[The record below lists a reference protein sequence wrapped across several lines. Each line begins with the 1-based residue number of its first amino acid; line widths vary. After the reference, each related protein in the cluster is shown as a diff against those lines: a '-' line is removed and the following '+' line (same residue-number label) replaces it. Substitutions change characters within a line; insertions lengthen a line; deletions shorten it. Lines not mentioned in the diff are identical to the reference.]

1 MHITNIF
8 VRNWASLPD
17 GHYEPGPLTLITG
30 GNGSGKTT
38 LIDAIQTVMTAARS
52 GFYHFNPGQDESS
65 QNSKKKQ
72 HRTLASY
79 ALGCD
84 DGSYARTGTQDS
96 IVGLNFSPAPNES
109 GEVFCAML
117 VVRASLLGVG
127 NLRHAKA
134 EDPEMYIIS
143 GHHVILFEHLKHP
156 SADRWLDI
164 EQELATHLKSAF
176 GRDDAGKHRAEQFQ
190 KKEAYLTR
198 LYAKFQGKKGS
209 INTESMKQ
217 MVKSFV
223 KFMAYRPFGDIDQFM
238 RGSVLEAVDNR
249 ETITDISSM
258 MKRVAEMRR
267 EAEHIDRAIVH
278 VSNAIDLNQDF
289 VKNWLKRRENEA
301 VLWRLKHRQKHDQ
314 YLVQKKRQ
322 REHEEAVKQADR
334 ELKQIENRLKDLR
347 DTEIVLT
354 SKCRGDQAFLRKE
367 DLEEQ
372 IEAAEQEIQKNCVA
386 MVAQSQI
393 IEGNKNSLREINFS
407 IQNRGQSPWVKKL
420 ADSQSR
426 LAEAAGLLERAID
439 LTQIIRA
446 QEVPD
451 VTEAVEIYTDIE
463 RAVQGLLDDVA
474 TRDGCIVSTLNTEL
488 MKKNM
493 EIELIQKALKEL
505 EQDIGDLK
513 NDARV
518 TYQNDTLRT
527 VAEIIRRFPGANP
540 RILGDQI
547 EIVEECWQN
556 AIEGF
561 LGGSREN
568 ILVDEAYEADAH
580 RVARSI
586 SPRVRVVQGAKAI
599 RDSRDKKP
607 HPQSIV
613 NLMEFT
619 DEYARAYLQAS
630 YGNVQMADSVEALKM
645 MSRGLTMDGDATSG
659 YTYFTAYE
667 KDRNLVCG
675 KAARA
680 RRLAAL
686 ENELIDQKE
695 AKRIANDQASE
706 VNSLLVALNGI
717 RALDVTTP
725 LLAVSDSQDVIT
737 QCEKDIANLDLSE
750 LGDLEAQL
758 QKAKDDYAKLS
769 EKKSEISQ
777 SRGGDMAILYGQS
790 RDPNNPSPQSIV
802 NLVKRLS
809 KEVEDFET
817 QADDCLLNYVSWRQ
831 ERDRD
836 LNEESIIDQVIA
848 KAESD
853 GQEEIEVIERSLG
866 STTWITHLT
875 GDLRDAV
882 SAYNQIA
889 VQDHYIKNELEPLVA
904 KGVAVPIDNVEFFRA
919 GLRNDHA
926 LKNLHN
932 LLKNNILVQRKDSL
946 ATAQERFDHTF
957 TMSLANEIL
966 SQIERSK
973 QTLKKLNSEL
983 SNHKFDD
990 ETFKFDHTD
999 NREFSR
1005 YRRCFEELRL
1015 VPPASVGQ
1023 TVSIFENQQLSED
1036 VRQTLD
1042 ALRELLLQNDN
1053 AKAHAELER
1062 IADYRNYF
1070 NYEIFKMP
1078 EGKEPI
1084 PLSTYGTGSGGQ
1096 LETPFYVIM
1105 AAAFQSAMGFHEGSC
1120 HLRTII
1126 IDESFSKLDEK
1137 RSRRI
1142 LDYLSGKL
1150 GLQVIFAMPSVKSG
1164 PFKSICTNQMIVQKI
1179 KDNNPP
1185 PGSEL
1190 STRVIVDSQALNH
1203 EAIGSLFN
1211 GYKQNVSK
1219 AASQA
1224 FLKLLEEEG
1233 GVDA

>member
-1 MHITNIF
+1 MHIKNIF

-52 GFYHFNPGQDESS
+52 GFFHFNPGQDESS
-65 QNSKKKQ
+65 QKSKKKQ
-72 HRTLASY
+72 HRTLQSY

-96 IVGLNFSPAPNES
+96 VVGLNFSPGPNES
-109 GEVFCAML
+109 GEEFCAMF
-117 VVRASLLGVG
+117 VMRASLVG
-127 NLRHAKA
+127 TEKMRQPQLDHN
-134 EDPEMYIIS
+134 EMFIVS
-143 GHHVILFEHLKHP
+143 GHHVSLFEHLKHP
-156 SADRWLDI
+156 AEERWLGV
-164 EQELATHLKSAF
+164 EKELAIHLKSTF
-176 GRDDAGKHRAEQFQ
+176 GKDDTGKQRAEQFQ

-217 MVKSFV
+217 MVRSFV

-249 ETITDISSM
+249 DTITDISSM
-258 MKRVAEMRR
+258 MKRIAEMRR
-267 EAEHIDRAIVH
+267 EAEHIGSAIIH
-278 VSNAIDLNQDF
+278 VSSAIDLNKDF
-289 VKNWLKRRENEA
+289 VLNWLKRRENEA
-301 VLWRLKHRQKHDQ
+301 VLWRLKHRQKQDQ

-322 REHEEAVKQADR
+322 REHEEAVQRADR
-334 ELKQIENRLKDLR
+334 ELKQIESRLNDLR
-347 DTEIVLT
+347 ETEIVLT
-354 SKCRGDQAFLRKE
+354 AKCRGDQAFLRKE

-372 IEAAEQEIQKNCVA
+372 IKAAGQEIQQNCMGLATQLQV
-386 MVAQSQI
+386 
-393 IEGNKNSLREINFS
+393 IEGNKNSLREINF
-407 IQNRGQSPWVKKL
+407 IVQNRGDSPWVRKL
-420 ADSQSR
+420 ADSKVR
-426 LAEAAGLLERAID
+426 LAEAAGLLDRAGD
-439 LTQIIRA
+439 LTQFIRA

-463 RAVQGLLDDVA
+463 RAVQGLVDEV
-474 TRDGCIVSTLNTEL
+474 TSRDGSVVSNLNTEL
-488 MKKNM
+488 MKKTM
-493 EIELIQKALKEL
+493 EIERIKSSLKEL
-505 EQDIGDLK
+505 EQDIGDLT
-513 NDARV
+513 NNSRV
-518 TYQNDTLRT
+518 AYQNDTLRA
-527 VAEIIRRFPGANP
+527 VAEILRRFPGANP

-547 EIVEECWQN
+547 EIVDERWQN

-568 ILVDEAYEADAH
+568 ILVDEDYEADAH

-586 SPRVRVVQGAKAI
+586 SSRVRVVQGAKAI

-607 HPQSIV
+607 HPKSIV

-630 YGNVQMADSVEALKM
+630 FGNVQTADSVEALKM
-645 MSRGLTMDGDATSG
+645 LARGLTMEGDATSG

-680 RRLAAL
+680 RRLVAL
-686 ENELIDQKE
+686 ESELAGQKE
-695 AKRIANDQASE
+695 AKQVASDQASE
-706 VNSLLVALNGI
+706 LNGLLI
-717 RALDVTTP
+717 AIKGIQLLDITMP
-725 LLAVSDSQDVIT
+725 LLAISDTQDVIT

-758 QKAKDDYAKLS
+758 LKAKDDYAAES
-769 EKKSEISQ
+769 RKKGDISQ
-777 SRGGDMAILYGQS
+777 SRGGDMAILYGES
-790 RDPNNPSPQSIV
+790 RDPANPSPQSIV

-809 KEVEDFET
+809 KEVEDYET
-817 QADDCLLNYVSWRQ
+817 KADDFLLGYVGWRQ
-831 ERDRD
+831 ELDRD
-836 LNEESIIDQVIA
+836 LNEECIIDQVIA
-848 KAESD
+848 KTESEA
-853 GQEEIEVIERSLG
+853 QEEIEAIERSLG
-866 STTWITHLT
+866 NT
-875 GDLRDAV
+875 GRMYHISGGLRDAAA
-882 SAYNQIA
+882 AYNQIA
-889 VQDHYIKNELEPLVA
+889 VQDHYIKNELEPLIE
-904 KGVAVPIDNVEFFRA
+904 KGVAIPIDDVEFFRA
-919 GLRNDHA
+919 GLRNEHA

-932 LLKNNILVQRKDSL
+932 LLKNNILVKRKDSL

-973 QTLKKLNSEL
+973 QALKKLNSEL

-990 ETFKFDHTD
+990 ETFRFDYTD
-999 NREFSR
+999 NREFSD

-1015 VPPASVGQ
+1015 VPPTGAGQ
-1023 TVSIFENQQLSED
+1023 TVSIFENEQLSEET
-1036 VRQTLD
+1036 RQTLD
-1042 ALRELLLQNDN
+1042 ALRELLLQDDDV
-1053 AKAHAELER
+1053 KAHAELER

-1070 NYEIFKMP
+1070 NYEIFKIP

-1105 AAAFQSAMGFHEGSC
+1105 AAAFQSAMGFHEGDS

-1142 LDYLSGKL
+1142 LDYLTSKL

-1190 STRVIVDSQALNH
+1190 NTRVIVDSQVLNG
-1203 EAIGSLFN
+1203 EAIGILFN

-1224 FLKLLEEEG
+1224 FLKLLEQEG
-1233 GVDA
+1233 RVDA